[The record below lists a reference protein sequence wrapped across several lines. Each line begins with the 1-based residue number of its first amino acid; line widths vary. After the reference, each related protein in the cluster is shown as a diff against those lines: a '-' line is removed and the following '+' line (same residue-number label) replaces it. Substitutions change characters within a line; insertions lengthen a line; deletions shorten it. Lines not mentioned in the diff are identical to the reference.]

1 MTRRI
6 PQIARAITPAKADR
20 VDLDKE
26 IGMGIDS
33 GRLAFG
39 VLAILPKYRLTVPRK
54 RPRSL
59 ADRLAHPLCPSELR
73 DFNRQ

>member
-1 MTRRI
+1 
-6 PQIARAITPAKADR
+6 
-20 VDLDKE
+20 
-26 IGMGIDS
+26 
-33 GRLAFG
+33 